1 MEHKKYTP
9 RELERALNYI
19 EKGIPLEKASIRLG
33 RTSCG
38 LAYKLFY
45 LSEKNPELYNPEKIW
60 DYAGY
65 EIRKHRGDILGQKK
79 RWRERQKKD
88 KQE

>member
-19 EKGIPLEKASIRLG
+19 EKGIPLEKASLKLD

-45 LSEKNPELYNPEKIW
+45 LSQENPRLYNPEKIW
-60 DYAGY
+60 DYVRH
-65 EIRKHRGDILGQKK
+65 EIRKYRGDVKGQKK
-79 RWRERQKKD
+79 RWHERQKVK
-88 KQE
+88 